1 MMYDGDDCYVVIVRA
16 MMVACRRTMA
26 IGGVVV
32 GVVSGDDDDV
42 DEDDYDVDD
51 DVYGDADYGD

>member
-1 MMYDGDDCYVVIVRA
+1 MMYDGDDLYVVIVRA
-16 MMVACRRTMA
+16 MMVAFRRLIA

-32 GVVSGDDDDV
+32 GVVSGV